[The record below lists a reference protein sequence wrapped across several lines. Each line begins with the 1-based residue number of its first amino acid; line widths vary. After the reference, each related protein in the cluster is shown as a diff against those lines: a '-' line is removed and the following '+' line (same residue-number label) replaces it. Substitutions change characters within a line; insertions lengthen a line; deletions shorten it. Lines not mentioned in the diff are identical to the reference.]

1 MKVDDVLQV
10 GPLNRDGEWIGRV
23 KDESDLELKAEI
35 RIGLEENLESPGFDG
50 L

>member
-35 RIGLEENLESPGFDG
+35 RIGQEANLESPGFDG